1 MADNIP
7 FTQLDFDQIKQNLKA
22 YLSAQDRFKDYNF
35 EGSNISVLLDLM
47 AYNTF
52 QNNYYTNMAFSEM
65 FLDSAQL
72 RESAISHAKE
82 LNYLP
87 QSRHSSQAKINLS
100 INAFDNPVAVTVP
113 RGTKFRA
120 ICGTKTFT
128 FVTDTSY
135 TVYPVNGNYTIAGLD
150 VYEGK
155 YVKEYYNVTGD
166 IRQEF
171 VVNSKNVDTNSIRV
185 KVRDNTDVDSSVGEF
200 VVSGGLYGVETTDN
214 VFYVEPHFDEKYKIT
229 FGQDVFGTQPVV
241 GNVVEIEYRVTVADE
256 ANGATGIQI
265 IGQVDGY
272 DASVTSSI
280 ASEGGSERETLESIK
295 FFAPKAAQIQDRA
308 INQRDYEILLKNRF
322 SEITAVSV
330 YGGEELEPPKY
341 GRVVVSADVKSTSA
355 LTATATARYLEYL
368 NEISPLS
375 IEPIFVNPEYMYIGI
390 DTTVYYNTK
399 TTELSATD
407 IKNQIL
413 DEIANFSVNEL
424 SDFNKT
430 FRYSHLTRIIDA
442 ANVNIVSNDTDTTA
456 IISVMPTLDTSFT
469 KELNF
474 KNALVIDH
482 PLTEGEDI
490 STHVPAIRTSTFT
503 YQGQRAYIQDNGLG
517 ILQIIQSGVS
527 NFIYL
532 NKNVG
537 TVNYATGKI
546 NINGLIVSDYAGIEL
561 KIFARTQKK
570 DIVSPKDRVVKIRPQ
585 DVTIRVIGTRV

>member
-72 RESAISHAKE
+72 RDSAVSHAKE

-87 QSRHSSQAKINLS
+87 QSRHSSQAKVNLT
-100 INAFDNPVAVTVP
+100 INAFDSPPAVTIP

-120 ICGTKTFT
+120 VCGAQTFS
-128 FVTDTSY
+128 FVTDSSFTVYATDGSY
-135 TVYPVNGNYTIAGLD
+135 TINGLD
-150 VYEGK
+150 IYEGK
-155 YVKEYYNVTGD
+155 YVKEYYSVTGD
-166 IRQEF
+166 ARQEF
-171 VVNSKNVDTNSIRV
+171 VINSKNVDTNSIRV
-185 KVRDNTDVDSSVGEF
+185 HVRDNSDADSSVDEF
-200 VVSGGLYGVETTDN
+200 VVSGGLYGVDATDN

-229 FGQDVFGTQPVV
+229 FGQDVFGTQPIV
-241 GNVVEIEYRVTVADE
+241 GNVVEIEYRVTVADT

-265 IGQVDGY
+265 VGQVDGY
-272 DASVTSSI
+272 DAFVTSSTP
-280 ASEGGSERETLESIK
+280 SEGGSERETLESIK
-295 FFAPKAAQIQDRA
+295 FFAPKASQIQDRA

-330 YGGEELEPPKY
+330 YGGEELDPPKY

-355 LTATATARYLEYL
+355 LTTTATARYLEYL

-375 IEPIFVNPEYMYIGI
+375 IEPIFVNPEYMYIGV

-399 TTELSATD
+399 TTEMSATD
-407 IKNQIL
+407 IKNL
-413 DEIANFSVNEL
+413 VLSEIADFSVNEL

-430 FRYSHLTRIIDA
+430 FRYSHLTRVIDA
-442 ANVNIVSNDTDTTA
+442 ADVNVVSNDTDTTA
-456 IISVMPTLDTSFT
+456 IIAITPTLNVAATR
-469 KELNF
+469 EINF
-474 KNALVIDH
+474 KNQLIVDH

-490 STHVPAIRTSTFT
+490 STHTPAIRSSTFT
-503 YQGQRAYIQDNGLG
+503 YNGQSAYIQDNGLG
-517 ILQIIQSGVS
+517 VLQIIQSGVNS
-527 NFIYL
+527 FIYL
-532 NKNVG
+532 NKNIG
-537 TVNYATGKI
+537 SVNYVTGKV
-546 NINGLIVSDYAGIEL
+546 NINGLVVSDYTGTEL
-561 KIFARTQKK
+561 KIIAKTQKK
-570 DIVSPKDRVVKIRPQ
+570 DIVCPKDRVVKIRPQ